1 MRSYFKLFMT
11 IIFLAVLSLANAAT
25 TQPSERPPRADG
37 KLIAP
42 GPLAKAADA
51 RRIFFDYWNEEII
64 RQGARV
70 STVFMGDSITEL
82 WDVNAY
88 FQPPAGEIQAN
99 RGISADMAYI
109 MVKRFEADVMQLHPR
124 NVVILAGTN
133 DVDDVSKRKNTDEQV
148 IASIVASCTGMIDQA
163 QAAGINVFLCSILPT
178 NNAYVWHATRPGVRV
193 RVNEQLRELC
203 RTRGCIYVDYHSA
216 MTDEKGDLRTDV
228 SSDGIHAN
236 FAGLRVMADRLKA
249 AAAEH
254 HIQL

>member
-1 MRSYFKLFMT
+1 MT
-11 IIFLAVLSLANAAT
+11 AVCIAFAWRADAAT
-25 TQPSERPPRADG
+25 TQPSEQPRRTDA

-42 GPLAKAADA
+42 GPLGKAADA

-64 RQGARV
+64 REGARV
-70 STVFMGDSITEL
+70 ATVFMGDSITEL
-82 WDVNAY
+82 WDVNTY
-88 FQPPAGEIQAN
+88 FQPPPGEIEAN

-109 MVKRFEADVMQLHPR
+109 MVKRFEADVVQLHPR

-133 DVDDVSKRKNTDEQV
+133 DVDDVTKRKKSDEQI
-148 IASIVASCTGMIDQA
+148 IASIIESCTGMIDQA

-178 NNAYVWHATRPGVRV
+178 NSAYAWHATRPGVRV

-203 RTRGCIYVDYHSA
+203 RAKGCIYVDYHSA
-216 MTDEKGDLRTDV
+216 MTDEKGDLRMDL